1 MRIIRNYGFVLAL
14 ALAVVYAY
22 APLRLEDLAKIRWLD
37 DISALANKSFVSR
50 REASLS
56 PIDPVA
62 AANVDEDLDYR
73 IAQHANSAEGWRS
86 FLAAH
91 PHGPHAQSARAELG
105 RLVPP
110 GQAPATAVALAS
122 NGRPPGSNGLIEAAL
137 PTRPSPPT
145 EVAAHPDGG
154 HAQSARAELDRL
166 VPPERT
172 PAAVAA
178 ASNAGSAD
186 AKALSEAAVPAR
198 PSPPS
203 EVARP
208 TPDELCKR
216 DEDRLQHLSESPTG
230 DEAMQLV
237 NELRCEK
244 LRPELSRLTEH
255 LDYRD
260 SGAAESRSSRVAE
273 RGAAN
278 RQAAEPRDRPR
289 WRTASRRHEPRR
301 WARRRAAPGL
311 PPILMAL
318 FGEKPRASTEFRRFR
333 AGGGGGGGSSGVGA
347 TGGAASAASASA

>member
-1 MRIIRNYGFVLAL
+1 
-14 ALAVVYAY
+14 
-22 APLRLEDLAKIRWLD
+22 
-37 DISALANKSFVSR
+37 
-50 REASLS
+50 
-56 PIDPVA
+56 
-62 AANVDEDLDYR
+62 
-73 IAQHANSAEGWRS
+73 
-86 FLAAH
+86 
-91 PHGPHAQSARAELG
+91 
-105 RLVPP
+105 
-110 GQAPATAVALAS
+110 S

-154 HAQSARAELDRL
+154 HAQSARAELDRP
-166 VPPERT
+166 VQPERA

-178 ASNAGSAD
+178 ASNGRPPGSNGLIEAALPTRPSPPTEVAAHPDGRHAQSARAELDRPVQPERAPAAVATASNAGSAD

-244 LRPELSRLTEH
+244 LRPELFRLTEH

-260 SGAAESRSSRVAE
+260 SGAAE
-273 RGAAN
+273 
-278 RQAAEPRDRPR
+278 
-289 WRTASRRHEPRR
+289 
-301 WARRRAAPGL
+301 
-311 PPILMAL
+311 
-318 FGEKPRASTEFRRFR
+318 
-333 AGGGGGGGSSGVGA
+333 
-347 TGGAASAASASA
+347 